1 MMNKMDT
8 YLTNPNMARDKIFRQ
23 ICAQIQ
29 ITKSQH
35 ALAENRYLSIG
46 TFLSGSSCPL
56 SSYMPTIYSQ
66 GSFKIQTTNRPR
78 GQIEFDLDFVCE
90 FKSWLASSG
99 GPDRLLQ
106 QFYDCIKRSTN
117 FSQIAELKKRC
128 VRLRYPGDFH
138 MDILP
143 AIPDPYKGGTCIKV
157 PDRELHNWTDSN
169 PREFATWFES
179 IATLRQAYEKK
190 SVEPI
195 PSHES
200 AEKKETLKVTVQLFK
215 RARDIAFS
223 RRQFDKDLAPASIV
237 LTTLAAG
244 LFQGEGS
251 VDQAI
256 SKILERILWQIEN
269 AQPRILTVVNPTNED
284 EIFSEQWEQNPESYR
299 QFILW
304 IQEFA
309 NAWRQL
315 QQQQGLSEI
324 KQGIEKLFGDEV
336 TLSAF
341 SQLAE
346 YFAKDRGNGQLGIL
360 PGTGIV
366 TIPTVSNVIPIKR
379 HTYYGE

>member
-1 MMNKMDT
+1 MDT
-8 YLTNPNMARDKIFRQ
+8 HLTNSDIARDKILRQ

-29 ITKSQH
+29 ITESQH
-35 ALAENRYLSIG
+35 ALAEKRYLGMG

-56 SSYMPTIYSQ
+56 SNYMPTIYPQ
-66 GSFKIQTTNRPR
+66 GSFKIQTTNRPK
-78 GQIEFDLDFVCE
+78 GKEEFDLDFVCE
-90 FKSWLASSG
+90 FRSWLASSG

-106 QFYDCIKRSTN
+106 QFYDCIKRSTYFN
-117 FSQIAELKKRC
+117 QFAELKKRC
-128 VRLRYPGDFH
+128 VRLRYPGYFH

-169 PREFATWFES
+169 PREYANWFES
-179 IATLRQAYEKK
+179 IATLRQAYEKI
-190 SVEPI
+190 SVEPL

-200 AEKKETLKVTVQLFK
+200 AEKKETLKVVVQLLK

-223 RRQFDKDLAPASIV
+223 KRQFDKDLAPASIV
-237 LTTLAAG
+237 LTTLAAR
-244 LFQGEGS
+244 LYQDEGS

-256 SKILERILWQIEN
+256 SKILARILCQIEN
-269 AQPRILTVVNPTNED
+269 ARPRILTVVNPTNED
-284 EIFSEQWEQNPESYR
+284 EIFSEQWEQNRESYR
-299 QFILW
+299 QFVLW

-315 QQQQGLSEI
+315 LQQQGLSKI
-324 KQGIEKLFGDEV
+324 KQDLEKLFGDEV

-341 SQLAE
+341 SELAE
-346 YFAKDRGNGQLGIL
+346 YFAIDCRNGQLGIL
-360 PGTGIV
+360 PGRGIV
-366 TIPTVSNVIPIKR
+366 TIPTAPNVIPTKR